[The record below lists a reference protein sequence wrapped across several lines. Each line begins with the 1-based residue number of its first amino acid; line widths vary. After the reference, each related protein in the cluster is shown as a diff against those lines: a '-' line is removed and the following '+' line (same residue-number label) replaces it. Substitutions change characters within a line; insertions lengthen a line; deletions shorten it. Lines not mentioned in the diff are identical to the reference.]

1 MKSLVEWLGDAL
13 LESRVMEQAVT
24 RSNFKNNARGQ
35 IDNLIENWCIIKWAR
50 QTGDEKYV
58 GCINHWKRELRA
70 SMNNVS
76 KYELK
81 SGNIRSVMNDVFDE
95 KMGDWHKNRREAMR
109 YVTRVMTK
117 KLDDEGYYLVSKER
131 GIIDDIASE
140 FIDNIDTIV
149 NIICSDDYEDMREYI
164 HNL

>member
-58 GCINHWKRELRA
+58 RCINHWKQELRA

-81 SGNIRSVMNDVFDE
+81 SGNIRSVINDVFDE

-164 HNL
+164 YNL

>member
-1 MKSLVEWLGDAL
+1 MRSLVEWLGDTL
-13 LESRVMEQAVT
+13 LESRIMEQAMT
-24 RSNFKNNARGQ
+24 RKDFKMKFHHS
-35 IDNLIENWCIIKWAR
+35 IDRIIENWCMIRYAEV
-50 QTGDEKYV
+50 TGQEKYS
-58 GCINHWKRELRA
+58 GCINHWKQELRA

-81 SGNIRSVMNDVFDE
+81 PGNIRSVINDVFDE

-149 NIICSDDYEDMREYI
+149 NVICSDDYEDMREYI
-164 HNL
+164 YNL